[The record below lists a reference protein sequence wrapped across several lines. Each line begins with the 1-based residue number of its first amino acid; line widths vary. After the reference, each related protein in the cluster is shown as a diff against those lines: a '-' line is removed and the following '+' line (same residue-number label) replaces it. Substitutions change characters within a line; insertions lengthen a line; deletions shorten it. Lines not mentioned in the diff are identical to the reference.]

1 MAELEASAASMS
13 TADHVDDVACS
24 GHTNQPPPA
33 GAVHDAALAGQIR
46 SVTWDGRLDD
56 RASGEAPSA
65 SMEPS
70 SDATTSTPC
79 PKCANRHARTKH
91 TCGKARN
98 APSVLAAP
106 ARASRRSR
114 SATEPV
120 ADQPASQSPRFAT
133 AHASARSARDDGSS
147 TSSNAPVTQS
157 PTGPHDVEMQE
168 AKRLRSPGVAP
179 STNFLDIAWQA
190 SAISEQDAFRA
201 LGVALHDAITARMLG
216 DTAFSGEFDIACAR
230 FEDMLNGPKNGLSS
244 LQRVLRRL
252 RPQQIASCSSEW
264 PSVFGRWQSRFT
276 PRNAHLL

>member
-24 GHTNQPPPA
+24 GDANQPPPA

-46 SVTWDGRLDD
+46 SVTCDGRLDD

-65 SMEPS
+65 SMESS

-168 AKRLRSPGVAP
+168 AKQLGSPGIAP
-179 STNFLDIAWQA
+179 SGDLSYSPLAQ
-190 SAISEQDAFRA
+190 SGA
-201 LGVALHDAITARMLG
+201 LQLSQTGPTHLGIVWEVACAHAHIYMHVFNMSMHMSMYMYMHTC
-216 DTAFSGEFDIACAR
+216 IACMPCAC
-230 FEDMLNGPKNGLSS
+230 DAPY
-244 LQRVLRRL
+244 
-252 RPQQIASCSSEW
+252 CSVSALDSQTTQGHTSE
-264 PSVFGRWQSRFT
+264 
-276 PRNAHLL
+276 